1 MDARPNHS
9 HTSYTMNKKATFSR
23 RKFLAASAA
32 TVAFP
37 TIIPSSAIGAGG
49 KPAPSNRINVACL
62 GFGTIAYTTVPN
74 FLNNDGV
81 QVVAMADPNRYSG
94 SYGYQGERVGGRLAG
109 MQMVNEHYANSTGLL
124 NYRGC
129 RAYEDF
135 RELLDNEDVDA
146 VNISTPDHW
155 HAVMA
160 IYCAKKK
167 IHVYGQKPLAVTV
180 AEGRAMAKAVA
191 RNRITFQ
198 TGSQQRSESQF
209 REAVEFVRNGRIG
222 TLKKISIKI
231 PGGHSNW
238 NQMADRKD
246 PEEIPEGLNYD
257 LWEGPAPH
265 REYRPATLPLNWRH
279 NFDYSGGMITDW
291 GAHHVDISQWAMGMD
306 KSGPISIHIDHATL
320 PDKDDLYNTAT
331 AFKFTCKYE
340 SGVEMVVQ
348 DNGGEP
354 NGITFEGD
362 NGKKIMVRRGSIT
375 MDPVDLRR
383 ERIQEEE
390 WHAYKSTDHVGNFVD
405 CIKSGEQ
412 TVAPVEAAHRTISIC
427 HLANIAIRL
436 GRKTLKW
443 NPKRERILDD
453 KEASKYLSKPIR
465 GKWKLR

>member
-1 MDARPNHS
+1 
-9 HTSYTMNKKATFSR
+9 MNKKAIFSR

-37 TIIPSSAIGAGG
+37 TIIPSSALGAGD
-49 KPAPSNRINVACL
+49 KLAPSNRINVACL

-74 FLNNDGV
+74 FLNNDSV
-81 QVVAMADPNRYSG
+81 QVVAMADANRHSG
-94 SYGYQGERVGGRLAG
+94 NYGYQGEKMGGRLAG
-109 MQMVNEHYANSTGLL
+109 MQMVNEHYAKSTGML
-124 NYRGC
+124 NYQGC

-160 IYCAKKK
+160 IYCANKK
-167 IHVYGQKPLAVTV
+167 IHVYGQKPLSVTV
-180 AEGRAMAKAVA
+180 EEGRAMANAIAKNGV
-191 RNRITFQ
+191 TFQ

-222 TLKKISIKI
+222 NLKKIHIKI

-238 NQMADRKD
+238 NQMGKRKK
-246 PEEIPEGLNYD
+246 PEEIPVGLNYD

-306 KSGPISIHIDHATL
+306 KSGPTQIDIDHAKL
-320 PDKDDLYNTAT
+320 PDEDDLYNTAT
-331 AFKFTCKYE
+331 AFKFTCTYE
-340 SGVEMVVQ
+340 SGVQMIVQ
-348 DNGGEP
+348 DNRGDP

-375 MDPVDLRR
+375 MDPVVLRR
-383 ERIQEEE
+383 ERIQNNE
-390 WHAYKSTDHVGNFVD
+390 WHAYKSSDHVGNFID
-405 CIKSGEQ
+405 CIKSGKQ

-443 NPKRERILDD
+443 NPKREKIIGD
-453 KEASKYLSKPIR
+453 KEASQYLSKPIR
-465 GKWKLR
+465 GNWRLR

>member
-1 MDARPNHS
+1 MS
-9 HTSYTMNKKATFSR
+9 KKIVLSR
-23 RKFLAASAA
+23 RKFITTSATAA
-32 TVAFP
+32 AFP
-37 TIIPSSAIGAGG
+37 TIIPASALGKGG

-81 QVVAMADPNRYSG
+81 QVVAMADVNRCSG
-94 SYGYQGERVGGRLAG
+94 NYGYQGEKFGGRLAG
-109 MQMVNEHYANSTGLL
+109 MQMVNDHYSKDTGLS
-124 NYRGC
+124 NYRAC

-155 HAVMA
+155 HAIMA
-160 IYCAKKK
+160 IYCANKK
-167 IHVYGQKPLAVTV
+167 IHVYGQKPLAVTI
-180 AEGRAMAKAVA
+180 AEGRAMANAIA
-191 RNRITFQ
+191 RNKVTFQ

-222 TLKKISIKI
+222 NLQKISIKI
-231 PGGHSNW
+231 PGGHSDW
-238 NQMADRKD
+238 NQMAARKD
-246 PEEIPEGLNYD
+246 PEAIPESLNYD

-265 REYRPATLPLNWRH
+265 RDYRPAMLPLNWRH

-306 KSGPISIHIDHATL
+306 KSGPTRIDIIHAEL
-320 PDKDDLYNTAT
+320 PSPTDLYNTST
-331 AFKFTCKYE
+331 KFKFTCTYK
-340 SGVEMVVQ
+340 SGVQMVVE

-362 NGKKIMVRRGSIT
+362 NGKKIFVKRGSIT
-375 MDPVDLRR
+375 MDPVELRR
-383 ERIQEEE
+383 EQIKNDEI
-390 WHAYKSTDHVGNFVD
+390 HVYKSTDHVGNFID
-405 CIKSGEQ
+405 CIKSGKT

-436 GRKTLKW
+436 GRKSLKW
-443 NPKRERILDD
+443 DPKRERILKDA
-453 KEASKYLSKPIR
+453 EANTYLSRPIR
-465 GKWKLR
+465 GNWKLK

>member
-1 MDARPNHS
+1 
-9 HTSYTMNKKATFSR
+9 MNKKIPFSR
-23 RKFLAASAA
+23 RKFLAASATA
-32 TVAFP
+32 LAMP
-37 TIIPSSAIGAGG
+37 TIIPSSALGMGH

-94 SYGYQGERVGGRLAG
+94 SYGYQGEKVGGRLAG
-109 MQMVNEHYANSTGLL
+109 MQMVNEHYAKDTGLPH
-124 NYRGC
+124 YKGC

-160 IYCAKKK
+160 IYCANKK

-191 RNRITFQ
+191 KNKITFQ

-222 TLKKISIKI
+222 NLKKISIRI

-246 PEEIPEGLNYD
+246 PEPIPEGLNYD

-265 REYRPATLPLNWRH
+265 RDYRPALLPLNWRH

-291 GAHHVDISQWAMGMD
+291 GAHHVDIAQWAMGMD
-306 KSGPISIHIDHATL
+306 RSGPTRIDIHEADL
-320 PDKDDLYNTAT
+320 PPSTDLYNTST
-331 AFKFTCKYE
+331 KFSFTCTYE
-340 SGVEMVVQ
+340 NGVQMTVR
-348 DNGGEP
+348 DNRGEP
-354 NGITFEGD
+354 NDITFEGD
-362 NGKKIMVRRGSIT
+362 TGKKIMVQRGSIT

-383 ERIQEEE
+383 ERIQEDE
-390 WHAYKSTDHVGNFVD
+390 WHAYKSTDHVGNFID

-412 TVAPVEAAHRTISIC
+412 TVAPVETAHRTISIC

-436 GRKTLKW
+436 GRKSLKW
-443 NPKRERILDD
+443 DPKRERILDD
-453 KEASKYLSKPIR
+453 AEASKYLSKPIR

>member
-1 MDARPNHS
+1 
-9 HTSYTMNKKATFSR
+9 MNKKASFSR

-37 TIIPSSAIGAGG
+37 TIIPSSAIGAGD

-62 GFGTIAYTTVPN
+62 GFGTIAFTTVPN

-94 SYGYQGERVGGRLAG
+94 SYGYRGEKTGGRLAG

-124 NYRGC
+124 NYQGC

-135 RELLDNEDVDA
+135 RELLDKEDVDA

-160 IYCAKKK
+160 IYCAKRK

-180 AEGRAMAKAVA
+180 EEGRAMAKAIA
-191 RNRITFQ
+191 RNKVTFQ

-222 TLKKISIKI
+222 KLQKIYIKI

-246 PEEIPEGLNYD
+246 PEDIPVGLNYD

-265 REYRPATLPLNWRH
+265 RAYRPATLPLNWRH

-306 KSGPISIHIDHATL
+306 KSGPTQIDIDHATL
-320 PDKDDLYNTAT
+320 PAKDDLYNTAT
-331 AFKFTCKYE
+331 AFKFTCTYE
-340 SGVEMVVQ
+340 SGVQMIVE

-375 MDPVDLRR
+375 MDPPELRR
-383 ERIQEEE
+383 ERIQDGE
-390 WHAYKSTDHVGNFVD
+390 WRAYRSTDHVGNFID
-405 CIKSGEQ
+405 CIKSGEE

-443 NPKRERILDD
+443 DPKRERILGD
-453 KEASKYLSKPIR
+453 KEASKYLSRPIR
-465 GKWKLR
+465 GNWRLK

>member
-1 MDARPNHS
+1 M
-9 HTSYTMNKKATFSR
+9 KKSPLSR
-23 RKFLAASAA
+23 RKFLAASATA
-32 TVAFP
+32 LAFP
-37 TIIPSSAIGAGG
+37 TIIPSSALGAGN

-94 SYGYQGERVGGRLAG
+94 NYGYQGEKVGGRLAG
-109 MQMVNEHYANSTGLL
+109 MQMVNEHYAKGTGLP

-135 RELLDNEDVDA
+135 RELLDNEDIDA
-146 VNISTPDHW
+146 VNISAPDHW

-160 IYCAKKK
+160 IYCANKG
-167 IHVYGQKPLAVTV
+167 IHIYGQKPLAVTI
-180 AEGRAMAKAVA
+180 AEGRAMAKAVK
-191 RNRITFQ
+191 RNKITFQ

-222 TLKKISIKI
+222 NLQEISIKI

-246 PEEIPEGLNYD
+246 PEAVPEGLNYD
-257 LWEGPAPH
+257 LWEGPAQH
-265 REYRPATLPLNWRH
+265 RAYTPALLPLNWRH
-279 NFDYSGGMITDW
+279 NYDYSGGMITDW

-306 KSGPISIHIDHATL
+306 KSGPTLIEIDYADI
-320 PDKDDLYNTAT
+320 PSDSDLYNTAT
-331 AFKFTCKYE
+331 KFKFTCTYE
-340 SGVEMVVQ
+340 SGVKMIVQ

-354 NGITFEGD
+354 NDITFSGD
-362 NGKKIMVRRGSIT
+362 NGKKIMVKRGSIT
-375 MDPVDLRR
+375 MDPIELRR
-383 ERIQEEE
+383 EQIQDDE
-390 WHAYKSTDHVGNFVD
+390 WHAYKSTDHVANFVD
-405 CIKSGEQ
+405 CIKTGKE

-436 GRKTLKW
+436 GRKSLKW
-443 NPKRERILDD
+443 DPKRERILGDS
-453 KEASKYLSKPIR
+453 EASKYLSRPIR
-465 GKWKLR
+465 GKWRLR